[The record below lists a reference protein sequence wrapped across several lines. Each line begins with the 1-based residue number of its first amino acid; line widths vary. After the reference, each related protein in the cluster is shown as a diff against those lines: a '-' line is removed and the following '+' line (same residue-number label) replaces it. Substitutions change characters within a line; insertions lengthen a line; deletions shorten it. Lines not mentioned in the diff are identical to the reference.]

1 MSQTSILRPSRVSH
15 YLHLVSLIS
24 LLVLASGAAH
34 AQQPAYPAKPIRLIL
49 PFPPGGPSDILGR
62 ALSQKLTEQLGQ
74 QVLADNRPGA
84 GGNLGMEVAAKSP
97 PDGYTVVLTS
107 PTMAISPSLYK
118 KLNYDPQKDFA
129 PVSMV
134 ANIPN
139 IMIVHLSVPARTLKE
154 LIQLARRNPGKL
166 NFGTSGAGSTTHLS
180 VEILKSLAK
189 IDMVHVPYKGQGLA
203 LVGLISGQVD
213 MGIMAVPS
221 ALGMVQA
228 SKVRPLAVLSARRV
242 PSLPNVPTSREA
254 GVDDFE
260 VSVWFGILAPAATP
274 RDITARL
281 NAELHK
287 ALAAP
292 DLRDRLAA
300 NGIEPVTSTPEQFAS
315 FVRSETIRYAKVIRE
330 ANISID

>member
-1 MSQTSILRPSRVSH
+1 MSRIVTF
-15 YLHLVSLIS
+15 LVTAIPS
-24 LLVLASGAAH
+24 LLLTPGAAH
-34 AQQPAYPAKPIRLIL
+34 AQLPAYPAKPVRLIL

-74 QVLADNRPGA
+74 QVLSDNRPGA

-118 KLNYDPQKDFA
+118 KLNCDPQKDFT

-139 IMIVHLSVPARTLKE
+139 VMIVHLSVPARTLKE
-154 LIQLARRNPGKL
+154 FIQLARRNPGKL

-300 NGIEPVTSTPEQFAS
+300 NGIEPVTSTPDEFAS
-315 FVRSETIRYAKVIRE
+315 FIRSETFRYAKVIRE